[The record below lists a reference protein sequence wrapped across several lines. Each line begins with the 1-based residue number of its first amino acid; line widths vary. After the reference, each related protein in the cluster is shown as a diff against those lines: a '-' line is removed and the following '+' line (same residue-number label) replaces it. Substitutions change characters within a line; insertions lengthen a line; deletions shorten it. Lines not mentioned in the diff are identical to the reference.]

1 MARTTV
7 TYRRRGDRI
16 PFLRG
21 LLTQS
26 LVDIGLSFKDAY
38 AIASTMRDELHRV
51 PEIAAHELRGRV
63 ADLLE
68 RLHGPELRQRYE
80 AGPVAESPIQVVMD
94 GRTTPFVV
102 STLARSLQACAID
115 PPTAHRITLAIE
127 QQLEAEGQLEIN
139 SLDLRRKTYEVI
151 REYCGVED
159 ADAYLVWRRFHR
171 SGKPLILLIGGATG
185 SGKSAVAAEVGYRLG
200 LVRSQSTDML
210 REVMRL
216 MLSPELMPVLYRSTY
231 NAWEALPGETSRDR
245 VIEGFEAQFAAVKI
259 AIQATLRRAVTEMVH
274 VVLDGIHVFSPRLD
288 LEPFRESAV
297 VVPVMLATLDKE
309 ELRERYGRRTDAA
322 PHRRRE
328 RYLKYFDEIWEIQS
342 YMLECADQAG
352 IPIVSSDKLAETVQ
366 AVIDLVTADLARV
379 HPPDPEKL

>member
-1 MARTTV
+1 MARTIV
-7 TYRRRGDRI
+7 TYRRRDDRI

-26 LVDIGLSFKDAY
+26 LVDVGLSFTDAY
-38 AIASTMRDELHRV
+38 AIASTMREELHRV
-51 PEIAAHELRGRV
+51 PDIPAHELRGRV
-63 ADLLE
+63 AAHLE

-80 AGPVAESPIQVVMD
+80 AGPVADSPIQVVMD
-94 GRTTPFVV
+94 GKPTPFVLA
-102 STLARSLQACAID
+102 TLARSLQACAID

-127 QQLEAEGQLEIN
+127 QQLEADGQLQIN

-151 REYCGVED
+151 HEYCGPED

-171 SGKPLILLIGGATG
+171 SGKPLLLLIGGATG

-210 REVMRL
+210 REVMRV

-231 NAWEALPGETSRDR
+231 NAWEALPGETRRAR
-245 VIEGFEAQFAAVKI
+245 VIEGFEAQFEVVKVAV
-259 AIQATLRRAVTEMVH
+259 QATLRRAVTEMVH
-274 VVLDGIHVFSPRLD
+274 VVLDGVHAFSPRLD
-288 LEPFRESAV
+288 LAPYQESAV
-297 VVPVMLATLDKE
+297 VVPLMLATLNKE
-309 ELRERYGRRTDAA
+309 ELRERFGRRTDAA
-322 PHRRRE
+322 PQRGRE
-328 RYLKYFDEIWEIQS
+328 RYLDYFDEIWEIQS

-352 IPIVSSDKLAETVQ
+352 IPIVTSQKLADTVQ
-366 AVIDLVTADLARV
+366 AVIDLVTVDLSRR